1 VEWHK
6 LKNIILLILLVVNG
20 FLLVLVGSRLEEAAQ
35 YERKALEQTVQ
46 VLERG
51 GIQVDLEAVDP
62 AEGLFPAMVE
72 RDLEREVRMARKLT
86 QQRISDSVGLAL
98 RSYQCY
104 EQGVR
109 EPSLDMLIKLA
120 DVLEVPTDYLLGRD
134 LSLLKSFDGFQ

>member
-1 VEWHK
+1 MFHK
-6 LKNIILLILLVVNG
+6 
-20 FLLVLVGSRLEEAAQ
+20 RLREA
-35 YERKALEQTVQ
+35 
-46 VLERG
+46 
-51 GIQVDLEAVDP
+51 
-62 AEGLFPAMVE
+62 
-72 RDLEREVRMARKLT
+72 RMARKLT
-86 QQRISDSVGLAL
+86 QQRISDSVGLPL